1 MENIRGLRDD
11 EDFRWCVQ
19 FNAHALCML
28 KVSFD
33 RQAKVS
39 SLIIDELTLEPH
51 VKYSQAKKTQL
62 LAY

>member
-1 MENIRGLRDD
+1 MIWKISKICNLKMENIRGLRDD

-33 RQAKVS
+33 R
-39 SLIIDELTLEPH
+39 
-51 VKYSQAKKTQL
+51 
-62 LAY
+62 